1 MAISTINKNNIK
13 VALVDD
19 HVLIRNSLAKLVA
32 SFPNCTV
39 LFEADNGRHCI
50 EFLNKHILPDILL
63 LDISM
68 PVMDGFET
76 AIYVSQHFPLVR
88 ILTLTMLTDERS
100 IVKML
105 RNGARGYLSK
115 NISPQILL
123 EAINEMADKNLYM
136 PQEVSEKLLTGLQH
150 DLSEVVAVSALSD
163 KEREFLALMP
173 TDFTYTEI
181 AKKMSISPRTVD
193 DYREKLF
200 KKLHATT
207 RMGLAVYAIR
217 NDLF

>member
-13 VALVDD
+13 IALVDD

-50 EFLNKHILPDILL
+50 EFLNKHMLPDILL

-150 DLSEVVAVSALSD
+150 DISEVVAVSALSD
-163 KEREFLALMP
+163 KEREFLAYMP

-200 KKLHATT
+200 KKLQATT